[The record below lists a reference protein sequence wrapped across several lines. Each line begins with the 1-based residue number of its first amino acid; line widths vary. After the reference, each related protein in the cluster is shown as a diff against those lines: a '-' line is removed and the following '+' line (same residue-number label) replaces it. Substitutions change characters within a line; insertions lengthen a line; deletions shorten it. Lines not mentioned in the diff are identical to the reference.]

1 MSDWRV
7 ALGVALLAMTGFA
20 APGAAETVNVYTAW
34 PESLSQP
41 IFKAYTAKTGMQVNF
56 IRLSTGELVARA
68 TAEKNN
74 PRADVIWGAP
84 GDGFAAA
91 KEAGILEPYRP
102 PTSDKIPAELK
113 DRDGYYT
120 AVSKNTLVFM
130 SNAKLLKEKGL
141 KPPVSWNDLLD
152 PAYKGQIQTADART
166 SGTALTRI
174 LSIYYA
180 FGKDEDKAFDY
191 QKKLHGNVQVYTKS
205 GGGCTIPAELKDRE
219 AFFTAVAKN
228 TLVFMSNAKLLKEKG
243 LKPPTSW
250 NDLLDPAF
258 KGQIQTADARTSG
271 TALTRILS
279 IYYAFGK
286 DEQKAF
292 DYQKRLHANVQVYTK
307 SGGGCTVPAALG
319 QAMVCIAHMPDAMEA
334 KKKGYD
340 MTVTFP
346 REGVAAVIEG
356 VALVKGAKNRDQA
369 TKFIDWTFS
378 KDMQDLLDK
387 HDVYMLPTL
396 PGASIDAAV
405 QALMKEA
412 KLLPVDLEW
421 VGKNRR
427 RLVDRWVN
435 EVIRD

>member
-1 MSDWRV
+1 MDVRRWLTRSAV
-7 ALGVALLAMTGFA
+7 TGIAFGLLLEAFATPALAQ
-20 APGAAETVNVYTAW
+20 TVNVYTAW

-41 IFKAYTAKTGMQVNF
+41 IFKAYTAKTGVQVNF

-91 KEAGILEPYRP
+91 KEAGIIEPYRP
-102 PTSDKIPAELK
+102 PTWDK
-113 DRDGYYT
+113 
-120 AVSKNTLVFM
+120 V
-130 SNAKLLKEKGL
+130 
-141 KPPVSWNDLLD
+141 
-152 PAYKGQIQTADART
+152 
-166 SGTALTRI
+166 
-174 LSIYYA
+174 
-180 FGKDEDKAFDY
+180 
-191 QKKLHGNVQVYTKS
+191 
-205 GGGCTIPAELKDRE
+205 PAELKDRE
-219 AFFTAVAKN
+219 AYFTAVAKN

-292 DYQKRLHANVQVYTK
+292 DYQKKLHANVQVYTK

-340 MTVTFP
+340 MIVSFP
-346 REGVAAVIEG
+346 KEGVAAVIEG

-396 PGASIDAAV
+396 PEASIDAAV

-421 VGKNRR
+421 VGKNRK
-427 RLVDRWVN
+427 RLVERWVN
-435 EVIRD
+435 ETIRD

>member
-1 MSDWRV
+1 MSRTLLFT
-7 ALGVALLAMTGFA
+7 ACLLLAGPAWA
-20 APGAAETVNVYTAW
+20 ADTLNVYTAW

-41 IFKAYTAKTGMQVNF
+41 IFKAYTAKTGVAINF

-91 KEAGILEPYRP
+91 KAAGIIEPYRSS
-102 PTSDKIPAELK
+102 TIEKIPAELK
-113 DRDGYYT
+113 DAEGFYT
-120 AVSKNTLVFM
+120 AVAKNTLIFM

-180 FGKDEDKAFDY
+180 FGRDEDKAFDY
-191 QKKLHGNVQVYTKS
+191 QKQLNKNVQVYTKS
-205 GGGCTIPAELKDRE
+205 GGGCTIP
-219 AFFTAVAKN
+219 T
-228 TLVFMSNAKLLKEKG
+228 
-243 LKPPTSW
+243 
-250 NDLLDPAF
+250 
-258 KGQIQTADARTSG
+258 
-271 TALTRILS
+271 
-279 IYYAFGK
+279 
-286 DEQKAF
+286 
-292 DYQKRLHANVQVYTK
+292 
-307 SGGGCTVPAALG
+307 ALG
-319 QAMVCIAHMPDAMEA
+319 QATVCIAHMPDAMEA

-340 MTVTFP
+340 MVTTFP

-356 VALVKGAKNRDQA
+356 VALVKGAKNREAA
-369 TKFIDWTFS
+369 TRFIDWTFT

-387 HDVYMLPTL
+387 NEVYMLPTL

-405 QALMKEA
+405 AALMKEA
-412 KLLPVDLEW
+412 RLLPVDLDW
-421 VGKNRR
+421 VGKNRK

>member
-1 MSDWRV
+1 MKRTAVLSLV
-7 ALGVALLAMTGFA
+7 LLAALAGPASAQTL
-20 APGAAETVNVYTAW
+20 NVYTAW

-41 IFKAYTAKTGMQVNF
+41 IFKAYTARTGVPINF

-68 TAEKNN
+68 TAERNN

-102 PTSDKIPAELK
+102 PTWDRIPAELK
-113 DRDGYYT
+113 DRDAYYT
-120 AVSKNTLVFM
+120 AVSKNTLLFM
-130 SNAKLLKEKGL
+130 SNAKLLKEKNL
-141 KPPVSWNDLLD
+141 KPPTSWLDLLD

-191 QKKLHGNVQVYTKS
+191 QKKLHRNVQVYTKS
-205 GGGCTIPAELKDRE
+205 GGGCTI
-219 AFFTAVAKN
+219 
-228 TLVFMSNAKLLKEKG
+228 
-243 LKPPTSW
+243 
-250 NDLLDPAF
+250 
-258 KGQIQTADARTSG
+258 
-271 TALTRILS
+271 
-279 IYYAFGK
+279 
-286 DEQKAF
+286 
-292 DYQKRLHANVQVYTK
+292 
-307 SGGGCTVPAALG
+307 PAALG

-340 MTVTFP
+340 MAVSFP
-346 REGVAAVIEG
+346 KEGVAAVIEA
-356 VALVKGAKNRDQA
+356 VALVKGAKNREAA
-369 TKFIDWTFS
+369 TKFIDWTFTR
-378 KDMQDLLDK
+378 DMQDLLDK
-387 HDVYMLPTL
+387 NDVYMLPTL
-396 PGASIDAAV
+396 PDGSVDASV

-412 KLLPVDLEW
+412 KLLAVDLEW

-435 EVIRD
+435 EVIKD

>member
-1 MSDWRV
+1 MTVTRWLTSLLV
-7 ALGVALLAMTGFA
+7 TGCTTLLLAALASPA
-20 APGAAETVNVYTAW
+20 AAQTINVYTAW

-41 IFKAYTAKTGMQVNF
+41 IFKAYTAKTGVQINF

-68 TAEKNN
+68 TAEKNT

-91 KEAGILEPYRP
+91 KEAGIIEAYRP
-102 PTSDKIPAELK
+102 PTWDQIPAELK
-113 DRDGYYT
+113 DKDAYYT

-141 KPPVSWNDLLD
+141 KPPTSWYDLLD

-166 SGTALTRI
+166 SGTALTRM

-180 FGKDEDKAFDY
+180 FGKDEEKAFDY
-191 QKKLHGNVQVYTKS
+191 QKKLHK
-205 GGGCTIPAELKDRE
+205 
-219 AFFTAVAKN
+219 
-228 TLVFMSNAKLLKEKG
+228 
-243 LKPPTSW
+243 
-250 NDLLDPAF
+250 
-258 KGQIQTADARTSG
+258 
-271 TALTRILS
+271 
-279 IYYAFGK
+279 
-286 DEQKAF
+286 
-292 DYQKRLHANVQVYTK
+292 NVQVYTK
-307 SGGGCTVPAALG
+307 SGGGCTVPAGLG
-319 QAMVCIAHMPDAMEA
+319 QTTVCIAHMPDAMEA

-340 MTVTFP
+340 MVVTFP
-346 REGVAAVIEG
+346 KEGVAAVIEAI
-356 VALVKGAKNRDQA
+356 ALVKGAKNREQA

-387 HDVYMLPTL
+387 NDVYMLPTL
-396 PGASIDAAV
+396 PGASIDAGV
-405 QALMKEA
+405 QSLMKEA

-435 EVIRD
+435 ETIKD

>member
-1 MSDWRV
+1 MQV
-7 ALGVALLAMTGFA
+7 TALALLVLLAVTAGTA
-20 APGAAETVNVYTAW
+20 SAQTLNVYTAW

-41 IFKAYTAKTGMQVNF
+41 IFKAYTAKTGVAINF

-68 TAEKNN
+68 TAERGN

-91 KEAGILEPYRP
+91 KEAGIIEPYRP
-102 PTSDKIPAELK
+102 PTWDRIPAELK

-120 AVSKNTLVFM
+120 AVSKNTLLFM
-130 SNAKLLKEKGL
+130 SNAKLLKEKNL
-141 KPPVSWNDLLD
+141 KPPTSWMDLLD

-166 SGTALTRI
+166 SGTALTRM

-180 FGKDEDKAFDY
+180 FGRDEDKAFDY
-191 QKKLHGNVQVYTKS
+191 QKKLHRNVQVYTKS
-205 GGGCTIPAELKDRE
+205 GGGCTIP
-219 AFFTAVAKN
+219 T
-228 TLVFMSNAKLLKEKG
+228 
-243 LKPPTSW
+243 
-250 NDLLDPAF
+250 
-258 KGQIQTADARTSG
+258 
-271 TALTRILS
+271 
-279 IYYAFGK
+279 
-286 DEQKAF
+286 
-292 DYQKRLHANVQVYTK
+292 
-307 SGGGCTVPAALG
+307 ALG
-319 QAMVCIAHMPDAMEA
+319 QAMICIAHMPDAMEA

-356 VALVKGAKNRDQA
+356 VALVKGAKNRDLA
-369 TKFIDWTFS
+369 TKFIDWTFTR
-378 KDMQDLLDK
+378 DMQDLLDK

-396 PGASIDAAV
+396 PEASIDAAV

>member
-1 MSDWRV
+1 MSRF
-7 ALGVALLAMTGFA
+7 LLLAACLLLA
-20 APGAAETVNVYTAW
+20 APAWAADAINVYTAW

-41 IFKAYTAKTGMQVNF
+41 IFKAYTAKTGVQINF

-91 KEAGILEPYRP
+91 KAAGIIEPYKP
-102 PTSDKIPAELK
+102 ASWGKIAPELK
-113 DRDGYYT
+113 DPEGYYT
-120 AVSKNTLVFM
+120 AVSKNTLLFM

-141 KPPVSWNDLLD
+141 KAPASWSDLLD

-180 FGKDEDKAFDY
+180 FGKDEEKTVDY
-191 QKKLHGNVQVYTKS
+191 QKK
-205 GGGCTIPAELKDRE
+205 
-219 AFFTAVAKN
+219 
-228 TLVFMSNAKLLKEKG
+228 
-243 LKPPTSW
+243 
-250 NDLLDPAF
+250 
-258 KGQIQTADARTSG
+258 
-271 TALTRILS
+271 
-279 IYYAFGK
+279 
-286 DEQKAF
+286 
-292 DYQKRLHANVQVYTK
+292 LHANVQVYTK
-307 SGGGCTVPAALG
+307 SGGGCTIPAALG

-340 MTVTFP
+340 MITTFP
-346 REGVAAVIEG
+346 REGVAAVIEA
-356 VALVKGAKNRDQA
+356 VALVKGAKNREAA
-369 TKFIDWTFS
+369 TKFIDWTFT

-387 HDVYMLPTL
+387 NEVYMLPTL
-396 PGASIDAAV
+396 PEGSVNPAV
-405 QALMKEA
+405 QAMMKEA

-421 VGKNRR
+421 VGKNRK

-435 EVIRD
+435 EVIKE

>member
-1 MSDWRV
+1 MAMRRWLGFAV
-7 ALGVALLAMTGFA
+7 AVVLLALTSPA
-20 APGAAETVNVYTAW
+20 VADTVNVYTAW

-41 IFKAYTAKTGMQVNF
+41 IFKAYTARTGVQVNF

-91 KEAGILEPYRP
+91 KEAGIIEPYK
-102 PTSDKIPAELK
+102 TANIDKIPAELK
-113 DRDGYYT
+113 DKDGYYT
-120 AVSKNTLVFM
+120 ALSKNTLIFM

-141 KPPVSWNDLLD
+141 K
-152 PAYKGQIQTADART
+152 A
-166 SGTALTRI
+166 
-174 LSIYYA
+174 
-180 FGKDEDKAFDY
+180 
-191 QKKLHGNVQVYTKS
+191 
-205 GGGCTIPAELKDRE
+205 
-219 AFFTAVAKN
+219 
-228 TLVFMSNAKLLKEKG
+228 
-243 LKPPTSW
+243 PTSW

-286 DEQKAF
+286 DEDKAV
-292 DYQKRLHANVQVYTK
+292 DYQKKLHRNVQVYTK
-307 SGGGCTVPAALG
+307 SGGGCTIPTALG
-319 QAMVCIAHMPDAMEA
+319 QATVCIAHMPDAMEA

-340 MTVTFP
+340 MVVTFP

-356 VALVKGAKNRDQA
+356 VALVKGAKNRDLA
-369 TKFIDWTFS
+369 TKFIDWTFT
-378 KDMQDLLDK
+378 KEMQDLLDK
-387 HDVYMLPTL
+387 HDIYMLPTL

-405 QALMKEA
+405 QSLMKEA

-421 VGKNRR
+421 VGKNRK
-427 RLVDRWVN
+427 RLVERWVN
-435 EVIRD
+435 EVIKE

>member
-1 MSDWRV
+1 MDVRRWLIRS
-7 ALGVALLAMTGFA
+7 AATGIASGLLLAA
-20 APGAAETVNVYTAW
+20 LVAPALAQTVNVYTAW

-41 IFKAYTAKTGMQVNF
+41 IFKAYTAKTGVQVNF

-91 KEAGILEPYRP
+91 KEAGILDHYRP
-102 PTSDKIPAELK
+102 PTWDKVPAELK
-113 DRDGYYT
+113 DREAYFT
-120 AVSKNTLVFM
+120 ALARNTLVFM

-141 KPPVSWNDLLD
+141 KA
-152 PAYKGQIQTADART
+152 PA
-166 SGTALTRI
+166 
-174 LSIYYA
+174 
-180 FGKDEDKAFDY
+180 
-191 QKKLHGNVQVYTKS
+191 
-205 GGGCTIPAELKDRE
+205 
-219 AFFTAVAKN
+219 
-228 TLVFMSNAKLLKEKG
+228 
-243 LKPPTSW
+243 SW

-286 DEQKAF
+286 DEQKTF
-292 DYQKRLHANVQVYTK
+292 DYQKKLHANVQVYTK
-307 SGGGCTVPAALG
+307 SGGGCTVPVSLG
-319 QAMVCIAHMPDAMEA
+319 QTTVCIAHMPDAMEA

-340 MTVTFP
+340 VVVSFP
-346 REGVAAVIEG
+346 REGVAAVIEA

-369 TKFIDWTFS
+369 MKLIDWTFT

-387 HDVYMLPTL
+387 HDIYMLPVL
-396 PGASIDAAV
+396 PDASIDAAV
-405 QALMKEA
+405 QTLMKEA

-421 VGKNRR
+421 VGKNRK
-427 RLVDRWVN
+427 RLVERWVN
-435 EVIRD
+435 ETIRD

>member
-1 MSDWRV
+1 M
-7 ALGVALLAMTGFA
+7 ALRHRLFTALLLLA
-20 APGAAETVNVYTAW
+20 AAVTPARAADTVNVYTAW

-41 IFKAYTAKTGMQVNF
+41 IFKAYTAKTGVAINF
-56 IRLSTGELVARA
+56 LRLSTGELVARA

-91 KEAGILEPYRP
+91 KEAGIIEPYKPASWDR
-102 PTSDKIPAELK
+102 IPAEL
-113 DRDGYYT
+113 R
-120 AVSKNTLVFM
+120 
-130 SNAKLLKEKGL
+130 
-141 KPPVSWNDLLD
+141 
-152 PAYKGQIQTADART
+152 
-166 SGTALTRI
+166 
-174 LSIYYA
+174 
-180 FGKDEDKAFDY
+180 
-191 QKKLHGNVQVYTKS
+191 
-205 GGGCTIPAELKDRE
+205 DRE
-219 AFFTAVAKN
+219 GYFTAVAKN
-228 TLVFMSNAKLLKEKG
+228 TLVFMSNAKLLKEKN
-243 LKPPTSW
+243 LKAPTSW

-286 DEQKAF
+286 DEDRAF
-292 DYQKRLHANVQVYTK
+292 DYQKKLHKNVQVYTK

-319 QAMVCIAHMPDAMEA
+319 QAIVCIAHMPDAMEA

-340 MTVTFP
+340 MVVTFP
-346 REGVAAVIEG
+346 KEGVAAVIEG
-356 VALVKGAKNRDQA
+356 VALVKGAKNREQA
-369 TKFIDWTFS
+369 VKFIEWTFS

-421 VGKNRR
+421 VGKNRK
-427 RLVDRWVN
+427 RLVDRWIN
-435 EVIRD
+435 EVIKD

>member
-1 MSDWRV
+1 MRYV
-7 ALGVALLAMTGFA
+7 IAALLVLAGWTSEA
-20 APGAAETVNVYTAW
+20 SAQTLNVYTAW

-41 IFKAYTAKTGMQVNF
+41 IFKAYTAKTGVQINF

-91 KEAGILEPYRP
+91 KEAGIIEAYRP
-102 PTSDKIPAELK
+102 ASAEKIPAELK
-113 DRDGYYT
+113 DRDGFYT

-141 KPPVSWNDLLD
+141 KPPTSWNDLLD

-180 FGKDEDKAFDY
+180 FGKDEEKTIDY
-191 QKKLHGNVQVYTKS
+191 QKKLHK
-205 GGGCTIPAELKDRE
+205 
-219 AFFTAVAKN
+219 
-228 TLVFMSNAKLLKEKG
+228 
-243 LKPPTSW
+243 
-250 NDLLDPAF
+250 
-258 KGQIQTADARTSG
+258 
-271 TALTRILS
+271 
-279 IYYAFGK
+279 
-286 DEQKAF
+286 
-292 DYQKRLHANVQVYTK
+292 NVQVYTK

-319 QAMVCIAHMPDAMEA
+319 QAIVCIAHMPDAMEA

-340 MTVTFP
+340 MVVTFP
-346 REGVAAVIEG
+346 KEGVAAVIEG
-356 VALVKGAKNRDQA
+356 VALVKGAKNRELA
-369 TKFIDWTFS
+369 TKFIDWTFTR
-378 KDMQDLLDK
+378 DMQDLLDK
-387 HDVYMLPTL
+387 NNVYMLPTL
-396 PGASIDAAV
+396 PEASIDAAV

-421 VGKNRR
+421 VGKNRK
-427 RLVDRWVN
+427 RLVERWVN